1 MKNLFRA
8 VRLVAQYRWSVV
20 MATLCSLLIAL
31 TWGSNLAAVY
41 PFVEVIFDGQT
52 VSSWSE
58 QQTTQLQSELAELD
72 GKAGSG
78 PDVVLKAKDASDVAL
93 TASTSQTSAST
104 SSDSLSSLESTARRE
119 AIHQRLRIHEAA
131 QPYIEAYSPT
141 TPFGTLVA
149 VIVFVIAMTVI
160 RCVLL
165 GANMVLVTR
174 VSQGVVFRLQNE
186 LFRSLLSS
194 DLAEIN
200 RHGTGALAS
209 RVNYETIHIGSTV
222 QTLIGRLLR
231 EPLKLATCIAGA
243 AMVNWRL
250 LIVSLLVCPAAMI
263 VLLRINQSIKQT
275 TLRAMEGSAGL
286 MNQLVQS
293 LTYVK
298 AIKAHN
304 TEAPERRAVRET
316 AAKLYQQQVRITWYD
331 ALLRGNNE
339 VLGTGVVCLSLLAGG
354 YLVLGEH
361 THIFGIRMSSSQMT
375 FSTLVLF
382 YGLLLG
388 ATDPLRKLGGVH
400 MNIRLGALAADRLY
414 AHLDCPRKIEEPKH
428 PRALPSGPVD
438 LCFKNVS
445 FGYRSD
451 QTVLD
456 KINANIHAGE
466 RIAIVGANG
475 SGKSTMVDL
484 LPRFYDPREG
494 EVLLDGHSLKEYS
507 VRDLRRYV
515 TVVSQ
520 QAALFDD
527 TVAKNIAYGCG
538 SVDPERIRQAAEQS
552 HALSFIEAL
561 PNGFDTRIGEHGNQ
575 LSGGQRQRLTLARAI
590 LRDSPLIVLDEA
602 TSQIDP
608 ESERLIHEAL
618 ETFLQGRTALMIT
631 HRLSTLTLADRI
643 IVMEQGKITATGTH
657 DELIRTSEAYQL
669 LHQQEIVAKSI
680 AA

>member
-1 MKNLFRA
+1 YA
-8 VRLVAQYRWSVV
+8 PV
-20 MATLCSLLIAL
+20 
-31 TWGSNLAAVY
+31 
-41 PFVEVIFDGQT
+41 
-52 VSSWSE
+52 
-58 QQTTQLQSELAELD
+58 
-72 GKAGSG
+72 
-78 PDVVLKAKDASDVAL
+78 
-93 TASTSQTSAST
+93 
-104 SSDSLSSLESTARRE
+104 
-119 AIHQRLRIHEAA
+119 
-131 QPYIEAYSPT
+131 
-141 TPFGTLVA
+141 TPFGTLV
-149 VIVFVIAMTVI
+149 VVVVFVIAMTTL

-165 GANMVLVTR
+165 GINMVLVTR

-200 RHGTGALAS
+200 RHGTGSLAS

-231 EPLKLATCIAGA
+231 EPLKLATCIVGAG
-243 AMVNWRL
+243 MVNWRL
-250 LIVSLLVCPAAMI
+250 LIVSLLVCPAAML
-263 VLLRINQSIKQT
+263 VLMRINQSIKQT
-275 TLRAMEGSAGL
+275 TQRAMEGSAGL

-304 TEAPERRAVRET
+304 TEAPERCAVRET

-354 YLVLGEH
+354 YLVLGEQ

-414 AHLDCPRKIEEPKH
+414 AHLDCPRKIEEPPY
-428 PRALPSGPVD
+428 PRPIPSGPAE
-438 LCFKNVS
+438 LRFENVS

-456 KINANIHAGE
+456 QIDVTIQGGE
-466 RIAIVGANG
+466 HVAIVGANG

-484 LPRFYDPREG
+484 LPRFYDPRQG
-494 EVLLDGHSLKEYS
+494 AVLLDNVSLKEYS
-507 VRDLRRYV
+507 LRDLRRYV

-520 QAALFDD
+520 QAALFAD
-527 TVAKNIAYGCG
+527 TVANNIAYGCG
-538 SVDPERIRQAAEQS
+538 SVAPERIRQAAEQA

-561 PNGFDTRIGEHGNQ
+561 PNGFDTQIGEHGNQ

-590 LRDSPLIVLDEA
+590 LRNSPLIVLDEA

-631 HRLSTLTLADRI
+631 HRSSTLTLADRI
-643 IVMEQGKITATGTH
+643 IVMEQGQITATGTH
-657 DELIRTSEAYQL
+657 EELLKTSGAYRT
-669 LHQQEIVAKSI
+669 LHQQQALTVRS
-680 AA
+680 AAA